1 MSGEMGNV
9 QNKLQELASGQADPG
24 TLQIIDSLSRELD
37 NARSELLY
45 ERMESPKEVSDKEV
59 AEFKKKVYAS
69 LKSERAAD
77 LAMLYGRSFFEAHTP
92 VVCLAVAQALVTIAR
107 EQKVKTPKLWQ
118 DLLDSRGHL

>member
-1 MSGEMGNV
+1 MSGEMDNV
-9 QNKLQELASGQADPG
+9 QQKLQDMASGETDTGA
-24 TLQIIDSLSRELD
+24 LQIIDSLSRELD

-45 ERMESPKEVSDKEV
+45 ERMDTPKEVSDKEV
-59 AEFKKKVYAS
+59 TEFKRKVYVS

-92 VVCLAVAQALVTIAR
+92 AVCLAVAQALVTIAK
-107 EQKVKTPKLWQ
+107 EQEVKTPKLWQ